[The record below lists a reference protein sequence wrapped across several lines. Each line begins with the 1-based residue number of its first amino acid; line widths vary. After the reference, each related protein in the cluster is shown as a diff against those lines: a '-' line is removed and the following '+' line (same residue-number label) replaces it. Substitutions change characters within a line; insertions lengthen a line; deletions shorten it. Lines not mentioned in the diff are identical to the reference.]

1 MQAGVDLQFAAH
13 LVPYVGE
20 GVFTCAPGVIR
31 LNLAGEL
38 AESSILAGGLLVHA
52 SLGGGSG
59 ERRLLVD
66 EHEEAT
72 DLLIGNHPGWGLL
85 KEAQQGNAER

>member
-1 MQAGVDLQFAAH
+1 M
-13 LVPYVGE
+13 
-20 GVFTCAPGVIR
+20 IR
-31 LNLAGEL
+31 LDLTGQLAQASVLAG
-38 AESSILAGGLLVHA
+38 SLLVHA
-52 SLGGGSG
+52 SLGGGDG

-72 DLLIGNHPGWGLL
+72 DLLVGNHPGWGLL